1 MTPDIKHAGR
11 SSLVLVDLSGGHAR
25 LGGSTLAQTFKQL
38 GDASP
43 DCDTA
48 LVKCA
53 FLATQRLLRERV
65 LLAGHDRSDGGVLTT
80 VLEMCFG
87 GDCGCVM
94 EATTENSVMEYLFN
108 EELGLVVEV
117 DDAKVGEVLA
127 AYEAVQ
133 VPARVIAKTQAANRV
148 KVSVNGA
155 VVLDEDEKALHDL
168 WEATSF
174 ELDKLQ
180 SNPACAEQE
189 QEGLK
194 KRHKPAWKLTYEPRA
209 TPAEWLASASKYR
222 VAIIREEGSNGDR
235 EMAAA
240 MYAAGF
246 EPWDVHV
253 RDLPSG
259 RIMLEGMEGST
270 LGVWVAHSEGRCF
283 WPYDAVKEEAMRQNC
298 VALKYVDDDGNVT
311 MEYPM
316 NPNGSEGAVVGL
328 TSPNYRHL

>member
-1 MTPDIKHAGR
+1 M
-11 SSLVLVDLSGGHAR
+11 
-25 LGGSTLAQTFKQL
+25 
-38 GDASP
+38 
-43 DCDTA
+43 
-48 LVKCA
+48 VK
-53 FLATQRLLRERV
+53 THV
-65 LLAGHDRSDGGVLTT
+65 T
-80 VLEMCFG
+80 
-87 GDCGCVM
+87 
-94 EATTENSVMEYLFN
+94 
-108 EELGLVVEV
+108 
-117 DDAKVGEVLA
+117 
-127 AYEAVQ
+127 
-133 VPARVIAKTQAANRV
+133 NRV

-194 KRHKPAWKLTYEPRA
+194 RRHKPAWKLTYEPRA

-253 RDLPSG
+253 RDLLSG
-259 RIMLEGMEGST
+259 RITLEGST
-270 LGVWVAHSEGRCF
+270 LGVWVAHGEGRCF
-283 WPYDAVKEEAMRQNC
+283 WANDAVKEEAMRQNC
-298 VALKYVDDDGNVT
+298 VVLKYVDDGGNVT

-328 TSPNYRHL
+328 TSPIYRHLRFISTSTVP